1 MVIHSNRHCQLAGRP
16 ERRVAEEIACPPAM
30 SAAEEMAGQ
39 PERKV
44 AEEVAGRPKVVAAAS
59 GVTFCGG
66 RRP

>member
-1 MVIHSNRHCQLAGRP
+1 M
-16 ERRVAEEIACPPAM
+16 AEEIACPPAM